1 MTWASALSVLWGT
14 GCGRPSTTGADNS
27 QRPASFI
34 LNISESGGAIG
45 VNSMKKLILFFF
57 IVAASVACSSAQTYV
72 DYQSAQSRILDIVTS
87 GYVKPKVVDL
97 VMIKTPNSN
106 EDFRMVDSIFYTKA
120 QVKAMNSDEANIR
133 ANASFHFCEKYQA
146 DVIVGALYDI
156 HTTANHDGYIVKVI
170 GYPAR
175 FHNFR
180 DVDEKED
187 KWWINIHVHDIV
199 TDNEKTKALVK

>member
-1 MTWASALSVLWGT
+1 
-14 GCGRPSTTGADNS
+14 
-27 QRPASFI
+27 
-34 LNISESGGAIG
+34 
-45 VNSMKKLILFFF
+45 MKKLFLFFF
-57 IVAASVACSSAQTYV
+57 TFAASVACSSAQTYV
-72 DYQSAQSRILDIVTS
+72 DYQSAQARILDIVTS

-97 VMIKTPNSN
+97 EMIKKPNSN
-106 EDFRMVDSIFYTKA
+106 EDLRMVDSIFYTKA

-156 HTTANHDGYIVKVI
+156 HTTANHDGYMVKVI

-180 DVDEKED
+180 DADEQKD
-187 KWWINIHVHDIV
+187 KWWINISVHDV
-199 TDNEKTKALVK
+199 TTDNEKTKALVK